1 MMAPMRSSD
10 RIEVARSQ
18 DVVLVRVHGL
28 ARLANAMLFEEFCA
42 DMIERKFKY
51 FIIDLAQCRGMD
63 STFMGIL
70 VGLAQT
76 THENRVTHVCLINTS
91 AYCVTLLKTLGLE
104 RIVQMVDV
112 PIRLPQAA
120 AFTLE
125 DVPCSD
131 EERLQIVQKAHEN
144 LVKLDERNALELG
157 SFLAVLK
164 SEVAAQRGKNES
176 SKA

>member
-1 MMAPMRSSD
+1 MGRSD

-28 ARLANAMLFEEFCA
+28 ARLANAMIFEEFCA
-42 DMIERKFKY
+42 DMIERKFRY
-51 FIIDLAQCRGMD
+51 FIIDLADCRGMD

-76 THENRVTHVCLINTS
+76 TFENKETHVCLINAS
-91 AYCVTLLKTLGLE
+91 DYCKTLLRTLGLE
-104 RIVQMVDV
+104 RIVRIVNV
-112 PIRLPQAA
+112 PIRLPRVAGFA
-120 AFTLE
+120 LE

-131 EERLQIVQKAHEN
+131 EERLAIVQRAHEN
-144 LVKLDERNALELG
+144 LVKLDERNARELG

-164 SEVAAQRGKNES
+164 DEIAA
-176 SKA
+176 KAPAKKT